1 MAPDACEISICF
13 FIKRKFYLDKI
24 PIELNENEIW
34 TCIDRGCGC
43 PERLWQKMY
52 PTVRNRCNWV
62 WGTFHNPKGT
72 RTVLFQG
79 HWRICSGM
87 RLKYIF
93 HSKLFLLIL
102 CVKSFFISEKCIEA
116 CSPDPCVQKCGDAY
130 NAATAKCQAL
140 PGGIYIFS
148 TT

>member
-24 PIELNENEIW
+24 PIELKENEIW

-93 HSKLFLLIL
+93 HSKLFFSIF
-102 CVKSFFISEKCIEA
+102 CVKSFFSFLKVPRSLLTWSL
-116 CSPDPCVQKCGDAY
+116 CSKMWGCLQCCY
-130 NAATAKCQAL
+130 C
-140 PGGIYIFS
+140 
-148 TT
+148 